1 MAGNVAHVVQASA
14 MHKYKTWGRGLV
26 FFKTH
31 LEMNTRYRKSRQLP
45 STIAICYACFQN
57 PLSTH
62 TFSICLNHLSTGGMK
77 SIKSNALEPDS
88 PRCNQ
93 VPDAARCCQRLQD
106 AGRSCQM
113 LRDAAER
120 SQMLPDTASPI
131 AARCCQV
138 LPEACSQNIHKHKYQ
153 YQCHYKCQSK

>member
-1 MAGNVAHVVQASA
+1 MWSRILRCTG
-14 MHKYKTWGRGLV
+14 TILGEEV
-26 FFKTH
+26 FFQ
-31 LEMNTRYRKSRQLP
+31 NP
-45 STIAICYACFQN
+45 SQNEHSISQMSTAATYHCYLLCRFQN

-120 SQMLPDTASPI
+120 SQMLPDAASPI

-153 YQCHYKCQSK
+153 YQCQYKCQSK